1 MTALKQEAIQLVE
14 QMPEE
19 QMPYIIRYI
28 NTLKSND
35 LNTGQFPNR
44 NYALTPKM
52 KAFLELEQML
62 VPVDG
67 ELDYEKEAAE
77 KAKAHENEINALFK
91 KYSGKLYKCSEFLVY
106 KAKVNPK
113 DVTVDEV
120 NEKLTLM
127 VGKFM
132 MDSQT
137 KKNFAYEPTVVNVK
151 KIDNKTEITKRY
163 GNLLDKYIN
172 I

>member
-1 MTALKQEAIQLVE
+1 MSIE
-14 QMPEE
+14 Q
-19 QMPYIIRYI
+19 
-28 NTLKSND
+28 
-35 LNTGQFPNR
+35 
-44 NYALTPKM
+44 
-52 KAFLELEQML
+52 
-62 VPVDG
+62 
-67 ELDYEKEAAE
+67 
-77 KAKAHENEINALFK
+77 
-91 KYSGKLYKCSEFLVY
+91 
-106 KAKVNPK
+106 
-113 DVTVDEV
+113 V